1 MMDIDKKLL
10 FVLANSGRDYL
21 TEDFLEEFLSKYG
34 MSLEEWE
41 HKTRAFYWA
50 GEVNGKRIWKPVSKS
65 LLEKAKV
72 QPKEEKTK
80 KETKPEPKK
89 EVKQETKKEVKKEE
103 PKKTETKKEEPKKE
117 EKPKIKAI
125 ITPSEVGFKGLM
137 ESLRVTKK
145 FAGLDDKSIKDVFKQ
160 YEVEYLT
167 KEQYETLIKDFPE
180 VKDYFVQEG
189 EYYRF
194 NYEYV
199 PLKK

>member
-1 MMDIDKKLL
+1 MDIDKKLL
-10 FVLANSGRDYL
+10 FVLVSSGREYL

-34 MSLEEWE
+34 MSVEQWE
-41 HKTRAFYWA
+41 YMTRAFYFA

-65 LLEKAKV
+65 LLEKVKV
-72 QPKEEKTK
+72 QEKPKEEA
-80 KETKPEPKK
+80 
-89 EVKQETKKEVKKEE
+89 KKEVKKEE
-103 PKKTETKKEEPKKE
+103 PKKEVKQEKKEEVKKEEKPKE

-125 ITPSEVGFKGLM
+125 VTPSEAGFKGLM

-145 FAGLDDKSIKDVFKQ
+145 FAGLDDKSIKDVFRQ

-167 KEQYETLIKDFPE
+167 KEQYETLVKEFAE
-180 VKDYFVQEG
+180 LKDYFIQEG

-199 PLKK
+199 PPLKK